1 MNISTVAILFF
12 GTSLGMAQA
21 AQAGD
26 LEPAASIAEAETNV
40 SVEVEFV
47 AFANWEIGDQYR
59 IDYTATRTTLLDG
72 VQSTGKAW
80 ALINTRVEEKSLGG
94 YVVSWTN
101 MDVGL
106 ENYAEGA
113 GVMGKEVEAILADMR
128 KNLRTEILTDLTGYP
143 TGIRNLDEM
152 VSHMNA
158 VAENFLA
165 KLQLDPA
172 KENIIRSTLEQAT
185 DPRTLEDFVLGHAY
199 LVYGLM
205 GDSYRGGQVRVRDIA
220 LSFPFGGPP
229 IPTKLHVL
237 LRKADEQ
244 KGLAWIVAQSVP
256 DPVLLNKAL
265 GEWETRT
272 ALSQGQPAPEPSQI
286 PKLYVQDTTEYVY
299 DSKMRLPREVTS
311 EYFIRVEGSTD
322 IEINRQTY
330 RITPEN

>member
-1 MNISTVAILFF
+1 MNVKTAAILLFGAAYSTVQP
-12 GTSLGMAQA
+12 AQSE
-21 AQAGD
+21 D
-26 LEPAASIAEAETNV
+26 LEPAASIAKAETDV

-47 AFANWEIGDQYR
+47 AFANWEVGDQYR
-59 IDYTATRTTLLDG
+59 IDYTAIRTTLRDG

-80 ALINTRVEEKSLGG
+80 ALINTRVEEKSLDG

-101 MDVGL
+101 MDVGM

-113 GVMGKEVEAILADMR
+113 GEMGKEVEAILADMR

-165 KLQLDPA
+165 KLRLDPA
-172 KENIIRSTLEQAT
+172 NENTIRSTIEQAT
-185 DPRTLEDFVLGHAY
+185 DPGILENFVLGHAY

-220 LSFPFGGPP
+220 SSFSFGGPP

-256 DPVLLNKAL
+256 DPDLLNKAL

-286 PKLYVQDTTEYVY
+286 PKLFVQDTTEYVY
-299 DSKMRLPREVTS
+299 DSKMRLPRKVTS
-311 EYFIRVEGSTD
+311 EYFVRVEGSTD
-322 IEINRQTY
+322 IEIDRRTY
-330 RITPEN
+330 RITPVN